1 MAPYCILLSVS
12 GIARRAARAHASS
25 MRILDVSQIK
35 SCMFNS
41 RARAWIMHADSRCQL
56 GQIMLVLDIRQPRAR
71 VYHACGFYTGCL
83 LDPIMHILDEG
94 KYVQLY
100 MYCTTGRIL
109 LDLVVAA
116 WLVHVADHGW
126 LARMHICSHVRTTLL
141 DHSA

>member
-12 GIARRAARAHASS
+12 GTVRRAARAHASS

-94 KYVQLY
+94 K
-100 MYCTTGRIL
+100 
-109 LDLVVAA
+109 
-116 WLVHVADHGW
+116 
-126 LARMHICSHVRTTLL
+126 
-141 DHSA
+141 